1 MIINPTVQIHKKK
14 IIKTYKKKWA
24 YSFDTEKTRGLP
36 LYSKHPREGDS
47 VNPLEMVFMSVS
59 VYHNKDSH
67 YPYLVNLLRNVYY
80 S

>member
-1 MIINPTVQIHKKK
+1 MIINPTVLIHQKNK
-14 IIKTYKKKWA
+14 ITKKWA
-24 YSFDTEKTRGLP
+24 YSFDTEKMRSLP
-36 LYSKHPREGDS
+36 LYSKHPGEGDS

-59 VYHNKDSH
+59 VHHHKDTH